1 MKNSVIEKINSIIRN
16 HSLTRNFNLTVT
28 SPEPFTKTSK
38 DGKFIEE
45 TFSAID
51 IDLYGEIVS
60 MSVAPSEISDD
71 LLYGIAEEV
80 SARIISFKTPVDEYE
95 RLYESNLTG
104 SIYDHAAK
112 RSDYS
117 VLMHLLMPGDITLFP
132 YEMPDPAVLSQC
144 DSNRRIKIGDAK
156 NTKINW

>member
-51 IDLYGEIVS
+51 TDLYGEILSLDAVS
-60 MSVAPSEISDD
+60 SEIDDD
-71 LLYGIAEEV
+71 LLHDIAEEV
-80 SARIISFKTPVDEYE
+80 STRIIYFKTPTDEYE
-95 RLYESNLTG
+95 GLCESDLP
-104 SIYDHAAK
+104 DHISK

-117 VLMHLLMPGDITLFP
+117 VLMYMFLPGDITLLP
-132 YEMPDPAVLSQC
+132 YDMPSPAVLSKC
-144 DSNRRIKIGDAK
+144 DSHRRIKIGDAS
-156 NTKINW
+156 NTTINWNLN